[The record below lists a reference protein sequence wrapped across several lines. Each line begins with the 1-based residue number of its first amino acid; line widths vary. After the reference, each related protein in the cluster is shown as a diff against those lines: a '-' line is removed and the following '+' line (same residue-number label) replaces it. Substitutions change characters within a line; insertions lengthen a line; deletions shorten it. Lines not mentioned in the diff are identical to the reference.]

1 MRFKLNWLP
10 TGAIQK
16 YSREAKKELS
26 VEKPKL
32 GIIYMKMKLIL
43 AANAIAL
50 CGAALAWESPSRF
63 GVCSHLNRWEFPVVD
78 QQLPIMKKAGIKY
91 VRTDLDWAQ
100 VEPKEGEWNFSKWDA
115 VLDEISAQNMEI
127 LPILPGAVPKRA
139 APAYKNLDKFETY
152 LRKCVERYKDRIKAW
167 EIYNEP
173 NLKSFWGDN
182 PNPAEYAKLLER
194 AYKAIKSIDPEL
206 KVLYAGVSGVP
217 IDYIEKTFE
226 AGASKYFDIM
236 NIHPYQHSNP
246 EEKLPEEIKALKE
259 LMKKYGISEKPIWIT
274 EVGYSSA
281 QECGVVCAE
290 AFEAALE
297 KLGLDYRKD
306 GVCEV
311 FDEKFGLGNNP
322 IARAPE
328 IMLPKAKK
336 VRKISLEGIKNLDPQ
351 KNKILL
357 LPVGEAFPKDY
368 INDLLAYIGN
378 GGTAM
383 YIGGTPFFFYVTI
396 ENGKPVRKHSGEGAL
411 KDFHISV
418 DQGWKISKNFPQMT
432 DSLKAAKGFENLKLE
447 GKLSTYFASDANLR
461 ENDKMIPIFYG
472 KAKYDGGEFEAPLAA
487 IYKFDSALKGN
498 FVCMFSHIQK
508 IVSEEN
514 QAKFVGRTMLLAYAG
529 GVKTIFRYNF
539 RSNENDNTRESHFGL
554 VRRDLTP
561 KKSYLAYKTLSQM
574 LTESARD
581 LKIESKD
588 GAYIAEWSSEN
599 GEKTFALWTSRLKP
613 VKIRLSVKGETIT
626 ACDYL
631 GNSAKAP
638 RSGDNAIFTF
648 KDGITYVSGA
658 KSIDFK

>member
-1 MRFKLNWLP
+1 M
-10 TGAIQK
+10 
-16 YSREAKKELS
+16 
-26 VEKPKL
+26 
-32 GIIYMKMKLIL
+32 
-43 AANAIAL
+43 
-50 CGAALAWESPSRF
+50 
-63 GVCSHLNRWEFPVVD
+63 
-78 QQLPIMKKAGIKY
+78 
-91 VRTDLDWAQ
+91 
-100 VEPKEGEWNFSKWDA
+100 
-115 VLDEISAQNMEI
+115 
-127 LPILPGAVPKRA
+127 PILPDPFRTRCACIQ
-139 APAYKNLDKFETY
+139 NLDKFETY

-194 AYKAIKSIDPEL
+194 AYKAIKSIDPKL

-368 INDLLAYIGN
+368 IKRPAC
-378 GGTAM
+378 
-383 YIGGTPFFFYVTI
+383 
-396 ENGKPVRKHSGEGAL
+396 
-411 KDFHISV
+411 
-418 DQGWKISKNFPQMT
+418 
-432 DSLKAAKGFENLKLE
+432 
-447 GKLSTYFASDANLR
+447 
-461 ENDKMIPIFYG
+461 
-472 KAKYDGGEFEAPLAA
+472 
-487 IYKFDSALKGN
+487 IYR
-498 FVCMFSHIQK
+498 Q
-508 IVSEEN
+508 
-514 QAKFVGRTMLLAYAG
+514 
-529 GVKTIFRYNF
+529 
-539 RSNENDNTRESHFGL
+539 
-554 VRRDLTP
+554 RRHCNV
-561 KKSYLAYKTLSQM
+561 Y
-574 LTESARD
+574 
-581 LKIESKD
+581 
-588 GAYIAEWSSEN
+588 
-599 GEKTFALWTSRLKP
+599 
-613 VKIRLSVKGETIT
+613 
-626 ACDYL
+626 
-631 GNSAKAP
+631 
-638 RSGDNAIFTF
+638 
-648 KDGITYVSGA
+648 
-658 KSIDFK
+658 